1 MKRPGIAAVKVLTVV
16 ALSLL
21 LSGCLKLNMDL
32 TVSSD
37 NKVSGTVI
45 FAVNK
50 QILQATGQTADQ
62 LLSGNPIASP
72 SAQGVTTEPY
82 DDGTF
87 VGQKV
92 TFDSAPLSEFGSAA
106 SGSDALQILREGDQ
120 FKVSGAMDLSSS
132 TQQTGDPQMD
142 QLIQQAMQTADIR
155 LSITFPGG
163 IISSNG
169 KVDGNTVTWE
179 PKIGARTE
187 LTAVASAKSS
197 SSSPLIL
204 ILIGAGVLVVLVVG
218 AFAMSRRGK
227 KGGETAPVAEP
238 PVAEPPAVEP
248 PAEAMPLA
256 IEPPAGE
263 AMPPAV
269 EPPAG
274 EALPPPPAAG

>member
-1 MKRPGIAAVKVLTVV
+1 
-16 ALSLL
+16 
-21 LSGCLKLNMDL
+21 MD
-32 TVSSD
+32 
-37 NKVSGTVI
+37 
-45 FAVNK
+45 
-50 QILQATGQTADQ
+50 ATGQTSDQ
-62 LLSGNPIASP
+62 LLSGNPIVSP
-72 SAQGVTTEPY
+72 GAQGVKTEPY

-106 SGSDALQILREGDQ
+106 SGSDALQIVREGDQ

-155 LSITFPGG
+155 LSITFPGE

-179 PKIGARTE
+179 PKIGARTD

-197 SSSPLIL
+197 SSSSLMF
-204 ILIGAGVLVVLVVG
+204 ILIGAGVLIVLVVG

-227 KGGETAPVAEP
+227 KGGEAAPVAAP
-238 PVAEPPAVEP
+238 LAVEPPAVEP
-248 PAEAMPLA
+248 PAVTTPSAEVVPPA
-256 IEPPAGE
+256 EPPAGE
-263 AMPPAV
+263 T
-269 EPPAG
+269 
-274 EALPPPPAAG
+274 LPPPPAEG